1 MSPSTSPSFANYR
14 RRMKSSSMPCLGEL
28 CWYTVAEALKIKH
41 AAFLA
46 LCTQHGLEEY
56 APKMP
61 KDVDVFRRAC
71 TKAQRKRV
79 PVPNTD
85 VFENIMVRDVKSAAG
100 HFWKHIV
107 VETVDGDNRRLDHEA
122 VIEVHFDPDTPDA
135 LEFTHLMTHRS
146 TAVQEVAQAIGA
158 GYTEWRGMVYG
169 YSVREFIRAVV
180 MSTGATVVRPSGG
193 VYFVMEPKLDTI
205 AKLDEIVTHF
215 AEKLP
220 DGDLIL
226 HTVPLIDDARQREM
240 LRAAV
245 EAETAADID
254 KFVKEIDELLA
265 DDRAT
270 DARFAE
276 LASRKNA
283 LKAKTEEYATL
294 LSDTLGGTELRMKKL
309 ESSLKR
315 FYRAIG

>member
-46 LCTQHGLEEY
+46 LCTQHGLEEF

-71 TKAQRKRV
+71 TKAQRKRI

-107 VETVDGDNRRLDHEA
+107 IETVDGDNRRLDHEA
-122 VIEVHFDPDTPDA
+122 VIEVHFDPDLPDT
-135 LEFTHLMTHRS
+135 LELTSLGAHRAS
-146 TAVQEVAQAIGA
+146 ADLVAQEIAA
-158 GYTEWRGMVYG
+158 GYAEWRGMVYG

-254 KFVKEIDELLA
+254 KFVKEIDELLD

-276 LASRKNA
+276 LAARKNA